1 MSKKMICSICGNH
14 QATFLFCEDQWV
26 NDHNGKLQLTRG
38 KFYGLCRFCEDR
50 VKSFIME
57 MKTSKTLL
65 THQRLLES
73 IKDEFT
79 NAEKAYAIIEH
90 QLEHSQYANEDLKL

>member
-57 MKTSKTLL
+57 MKTSKTYLNEANAVVEKIDC
-65 THQRLLES
+65 LEA
-73 IKDEFT
+73 IEKHKT
-79 NAEKAYAIIEH
+79 NT
-90 QLEHSQYANEDLKL
+90 